1 MTSQTNTCAVLI
13 FFTFADELAF
23 LVPSEHEQVS
33 SVDAENLQGASVT
46 IEKHISFP
54 HCFLQL
60 QPLSLVN
67 PATPEQRRLDSTSSL
82 EYKPALDSNVP
93 ILTIPKVLKS
103 KGGSYGGILFRVE
116 LMVGQLGIVPKR
128 QS

>member
-1 MTSQTNTCAVLI
+1 LT

-60 QPLSLVN
+60 QPLSLVK
-67 PATPEQRRLDSTSSL
+67 PAT
-82 EYKPALDSNVP
+82 PALDSNVP
-93 ILTIPKVLKS
+93 IFTIPKVLKS